1 MATPAQLDALIQR
14 LQELKEG
21 GEGDEGAPEEIPD
34 ADVTKAI
41 VETARPVHQAIFS
54 GGYAKGKSEE
64 EKFQDELAEKQAE
77 LDALK
82 KKMADLEEEKPDLA
96 KLREEQEAQLDQ
108 LRTEKKEREEELQSL
123 IGKER
128 RERAHS
134 DLISHLVSE
143 HGVDRVYAKALVRD
157 EEVAGRLRWT
167 EDGKLEVLQ
176 KGTENIPMAPEDGT
190 NPLALLAT
198 ELESEVPAH
207 LKGGP
212 GDRGSET
219 RGEGGGGGGAGSDW
233 AKRREKLEKE
243 RKKES
248 ENRRGNLAE
257 EYQKRGA

>member
-14 LQELKEG
+14 LQELKG
-21 GEGDEGAPEEIPD
+21 GEGDEGEPEEIPD

-41 VETARPVHQAIFS
+41 VEAARPVHQAIFS
-54 GGYAKGKSEE
+54 GGYAKGKSEVDTV
-64 EKFQDELAEKQAE
+64 QTELAEKQAE
-77 LDALK
+77 LDALNK
-82 KKMADLEEEKPDLA
+82 RMADLEEEKPDLA
-96 KLREEQEAQLDQ
+96 KLREEQETQLDQ
-108 LRTEKKEREEELQSL
+108 LRTKKKEREEELQSL
-123 IGKER
+123 ISKER

-219 RGEGGGGGGAGSDW
+219 RGEGGGGGAGSDW

-243 RKKES
+243 REKES
-248 ENRRGNLAE
+248 ENRRGDLAE

>member
-14 LQELKEG
+14 LQELKG

-64 EKFQDELAEKQAE
+64 ERVQGELAEKQAE
-77 LDALK
+77 IDTLTARI
-82 KKMADLEEEKPDLA
+82 ASLEEEKPDLA
-96 KLREEQEAQLDQ
+96 KLREEHEAQLVQ
-108 LRTEKKEREEELQSL
+108 LRDKKKEEEKALRGLLE
-123 IGKER
+123 KER

-134 DLISHLVSE
+134 DLISYLVSE
-143 HGVDRVYAKALVRD
+143 HGVDRIYAKAMVRD
-157 EEVAGRLRWT
+157 EEVDGRLRWT

-176 KGTENIPMAPEDGT
+176 KGTEKIPMAPEDGT
-190 NPLALLAT
+190 SPLKLLAN
-198 ELESEVPAH
+198 ELESEVPSH

-212 GDRGSET
+212 GDRGAET
-219 RGEGGGGGGAGSDW
+219 RGEGGGGGGGSSWDD
-233 AKRREKLEKE
+233 RRKALEKE
-243 RKKES
+243 REEES
-248 ENRRGNLAE
+248 KSRRGNIAE